1 MRTQLI
7 WVSFVSP
14 GDFPLFTWLA
24 AQEFDVRVDTS
35 AEKEKTH
42 SIGRFTTGL
51 PPFSKERSTENR
63 WTLRKDVPQGR
74 QLTGNMRVLA
84 FDRG

>member
-1 MRTQLI
+1 MQLI
-7 WVSFVSP
+7 IVSP
-14 GDFPLFTWLA
+14 PRDFPLFTWIA

-51 PPFSKERSTENR
+51 PPFSKERSAENR

-74 QLTGNMRVLA
+74 QLTRTGNMRVLA
-84 FDRG
+84 FDRR